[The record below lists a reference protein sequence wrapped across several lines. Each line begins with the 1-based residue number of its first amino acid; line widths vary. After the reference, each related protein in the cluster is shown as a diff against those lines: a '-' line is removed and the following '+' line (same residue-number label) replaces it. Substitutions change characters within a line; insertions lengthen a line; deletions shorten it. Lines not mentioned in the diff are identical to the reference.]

1 MTHAKSSF
9 HLLQA
14 CQHYYLECLRTLFY
28 LARRIMS
35 PQKKKKDNTFSLIK
49 FISLP
54 AVKAASGFTCLMF
67 SYQNLSPNLYRLNC
81 SAKRHE
87 KVGPRIPPSTGF
99 SVSPPA
105 YRSISCGLLFEKSEN
120 YYMYMTVK
128 VKIKPVFDKR
138 S

>member
-1 MTHAKSSF
+1 MPMYF
-9 HLLQA
+9 I
-14 CQHYYLECLRTLFY
+14 LFSEKNN
-28 LARRIMS
+28 ATRKIR
-35 PQKKKKDNTFSLIK
+35 KKDNTFSFIK
-49 FISLP
+49 IISLP
-54 AVKAASGFTCLMF
+54 AVKAASGLTCLMF

-81 SAKRHE
+81 SAKRQE

-128 VKIKPVFDKR
+128 VKIKPVFDKP